1 MTTITEA
8 DDEAD
13 ALDWLAADDSRPDIA
28 PDTPGAEPDDYRQVV
43 LERRLRGC
51 LGPAKSGPARTGA
64 A

>member
-1 MTTITEA
+1 MKPPPWTGSPQTTHG
-8 DDEAD
+8 
-13 ALDWLAADDSRPDIA
+13 PDIA